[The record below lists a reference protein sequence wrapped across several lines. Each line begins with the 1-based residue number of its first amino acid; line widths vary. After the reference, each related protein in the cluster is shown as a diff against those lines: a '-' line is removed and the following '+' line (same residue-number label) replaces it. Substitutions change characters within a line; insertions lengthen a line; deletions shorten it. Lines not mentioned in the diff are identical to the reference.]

1 MHRPSELG
9 SCPNLLE
16 DKLPRL
22 KEKKRF
28 QIWDIVII
36 VHTGGGGVHF
46 SKILPDCPRKKTFS
60 LCGHDWEH
68 M

>member
-9 SCPNLLE
+9 SLPNLLE
-16 DKLPRL
+16 AKLCQDWE
-22 KEKKRF
+22 EKF
-28 QIWDIVII
+28 QIWDIVI
-36 VHTGGGGVHF
+36 VHTGGKKVHF
-46 SKILPDCPRKKTFS
+46 PKILPDCPRKKTFS